1 MIKKVCTI
9 LITLVFIFNLFEKSA
24 NGQNKYEL
32 NIKTELLTGSIGSGL
47 FLASMFT
54 SKNASFTIN
63 DLNNLDKSQ
72 INSFDRSATKFYS
85 KELSTLSDVLLIT
98 SVSLPAIVF
107 LTNNETKE
115 DLQTI
120 GFMYLETLLITNGI
134 TNLTKNLTER
144 FRPIAYNPNVPAS
157 IKIDPDTRKSF
168 FSGHTSVSFASAVFF
183 SEVFSNY
190 SDDKKLN
197 TFVWIGS
204 LTLATGT
211 GLLRYF
217 SGKHF
222 PTDILAG
229 SVVGSLIGYAI
240 PKIHQ
245 KNSALNLNQS
255 YGVINISYRFNS
267 IATR

>member
-1 MIKKVCTI
+1 MIQKVYSI
-9 LITLVFIFNLFEKSA
+9 FTLVFIFTLFENSA
-24 NGQNKYEL
+24 TGQNKYEL
-32 NIKTELLTGSIGSGL
+32 NSKTELLTNSIGSGL
-47 FLASMFT
+47 II
-54 SKNASFTIN
+54 ASFLTNRNPSFTMN
-63 DLNNLDKSQ
+63 DLMKLDKNQ
-72 INSFDRSATKFYS
+72 VNLFDRSATKFYS
-85 KELSTLSDVLLIT
+85 KELSTVSDVLLIT
-98 SVSLPAIVF
+98 AVSLPAIVF
-107 LTNNETKE
+107 LTHDETRE

-120 GFMYLETLLITNGI
+120 GIMYLETLLLTNGI
-134 TNLTKNLTER
+134 TNLIKNLTGR
-144 FRPIAYNPNVPAS
+144 FRPYAYNPDVPES

-190 SDDKKLN
+190 SDDKNLN
-197 TFVWIGS
+197 TFVWISS
-204 LTLATGT
+204 LTIATGT

-222 PTDILAG
+222 PTDIIAG
-229 SVVGSLIGYAI
+229 SVVGGLIGYGI

-267 IATR
+267 ITTR

>member
-1 MIKKVCTI
+1 MQKVFKVMLVTI
-9 LITLVFIFNLFEKSA
+9 FLFHLIQSQAIAQNNYKLNLS
-24 NGQNKYEL
+24 
-32 NIKTELLTGSIGSGL
+32 TELLTGSIGSSL
-47 FLASMFT
+47 LLVSMFT

-85 KELSTLSDVLLIT
+85 KELSTLSDVLLIA

-120 GFMYLETLLITNGI
+120 GIMYLETLLITNGI
-134 TNLTKNLTER
+134 TNLTKDLTGR
-144 FRPIAYNPNVPAS
+144 FRPYAYNPDLPISVKLDS
-157 IKIDPDTRKSF
+157 DTRKSF

-197 TFVWIGS
+197 TIVWIGS
-204 LTLATGT
+204 ITLATGT

-222 PTDILAG
+222 PTDIIAG

-255 YGVINISYRFNS
+255 FGVINISYRFNS
-267 IATR
+267 IATQ